1 MSLKLRAFPLSSP
14 GTPVDAQKRA
24 LLERHHNA
32 IERVVGAAKSLSQ
45 DSERTLRDIKDKGL
59 RDIAKR

>member
-1 MSLKLRAFPLSSP
+1 M
-14 GTPVDAQKRA
+14 PVDAKKRA

-32 IERVVGAAKSLSQ
+32 IERVVDAAKSLSQ
-45 DSERTLRDIKDKGL
+45 DSERTLKDIKDKGL